1 MNNMLDYIEEYG
13 DFSFKEKAFN
23 EVDNLIFSQLAYTDF
38 KDIADKQ
45 SVSLLKGAKLFFAMY
60 TQEEIENLIAISV
73 KSADLLKKCSM
84 TKRFSNVIMCDYI
97 NNVNDDID
105 KQFSAIHFLLDDG
118 SDVVAFRG
126 TDVTVTGVKESA
138 MLSYMFPV
146 PAQIEALY
154 YFQETSMLHSGDI
167 ILCGHSKG
175 GNLAVF
181 AAVNCSNSLKKRIT
195 AVYEDDAPGFP
206 KYFFDRYD
214 YCQIKDKIHLIT
226 PQTSIIGRMLYH
238 DAAPLIVKMQDLNSI
253 RHHLGRWKATALKQK
268 KSMTERVIL

>member
-1 MNNMLDYIEEYG
+1 
-13 DFSFKEKAFN
+13 
-23 EVDNLIFSQLAYTDF
+23 
-38 KDIADKQ
+38 
-45 SVSLLKGAKLFFAMY
+45 MY

-146 PAQIEALY
+146 PAQIEAGNIYASFGRY
-154 YFQETSMLHSGDI
+154 Y
-167 ILCGHSKG
+167 
-175 GNLAVF
+175 
-181 AAVNCSNSLKKRIT
+181 SLRPFKR
-195 AVYEDDAPGFP
+195 
-206 KYFFDRYD
+206 R
-214 YCQIKDKIHLIT
+214 
-226 PQTSIIGRMLYH
+226 
-238 DAAPLIVKMQDLNSI
+238 
-253 RHHLGRWKATALKQK
+253 
-268 KSMTERVIL
+268 